1 MRSKRKIKPIHL
13 EKNPPGTINKKMDIA
28 PVIECPVEFVMK
40 VQELGETATRA
51 CLERVKPA
59 KAALIL
65 WRLAQGISV
74 RRIIEETGAC
84 RKTIRGLQLR
94 LRQPLS
100 EQKARFAALYAQAA
114 NEYTELLFEKADRL
128 WENPEQLDNIS
139 PDRLAVTVGIMT
151 DHASR
156 LSGMASS
163 VIEHRTGAS
172 IEDAAK
178 MIEDAKKRIAEK
190 LRESAIEAEV
200 IPC

>member
-1 MRSKRKIKPIHL
+1 MSAKKKIKPIHL
-13 EKNPPGTINKKMDIA
+13 ERKPIGTSRKLDIA

-40 VQELGETATRA
+40 IQELGSTATRA
-51 CLERVKPA
+51 CMERVRPA
-59 KAALIL
+59 TAALIL
-65 WRLAQGISV
+65 WRLAQGISMK
-74 RRIIEETGAC
+74 RITEETGVC
-84 RKTIRGLQLR
+84 RKSIRQLQLR
-94 LRQPLS
+94 LNQPLS
-100 EQKARFAALYAQAA
+100 EQKVRFAALYAQAA
-114 NEYTELLFEKADRL
+114 SEYTELLFEKADRL
-128 WENPEQLDNIS
+128 WENPEQLDSIS

-178 MIEDAKKRIAEK
+178 MIEDAKKRVAEK
-190 LRESAIEAEV
+190 LRENAIEAEV